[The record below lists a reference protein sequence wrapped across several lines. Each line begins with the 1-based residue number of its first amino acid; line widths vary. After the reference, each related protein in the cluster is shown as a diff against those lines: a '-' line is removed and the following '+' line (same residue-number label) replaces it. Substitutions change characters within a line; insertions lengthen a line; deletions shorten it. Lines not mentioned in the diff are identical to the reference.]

1 MHTLMTTGR
10 VRSREGTRQA
20 EKSDQTRRL
29 ILDSAIV
36 CLSKIGYNKTTMTVI
51 AKTAGLSRGAMQYHF
66 ETMTDVLRAALAHI
80 QDLRLDALRRTA
92 SETRRNSGSDGFA
105 ARVDGLWKI
114 MFEPLSVAYFEISV
128 ASRTDSALASL
139 MQQAQQSFWNEWVI
153 TALEA
158 FPEWEGRQ
166 SDLELACGLA
176 HAVLEGLA
184 LQQLTNQGSMVRSES
199 VRAYLV
205 DRVREIFEHGTPG
218 PARN

>member
-1 MHTLMTTGR
+1 
-10 VRSREGTRQA
+10 
-20 EKSDQTRRL
+20 
-29 ILDSAIV
+29 
-36 CLSKIGYNKTTMTVI
+36 MTVI

-66 ETMTDVLRAALAHI
+66 ETMTDVLRATLGHI

-92 SETRRNSGSDGFA
+92 SETRRSSGSDGFA

-128 ASRTDSALASL
+128 ASRTDNALASL
-139 MQQAQQSFWNEWVI
+139 MQQAQQSFWNEWVA

-184 LQQLTNQGSMVRSES
+184 LQQLTNQGSMVRSDS

>member
-29 ILDSAIV
+29 ILDAAIV
-36 CLSKIGYNKTTMTVI
+36 CLSEIGYNKTTMTVI

-92 SETRRNSGSDGFA
+92 SETRRHSGSDGFA

-128 ASRTDSALASL
+128 ASRTDAALASL
-139 MQQAQQSFWNEWVI
+139 MQQAQQSFWDEWVA

>member
-1 MHTLMTTGR
+1 VHTAMTTGR
-10 VRSREGTRQA
+10 VRSRAGTRQA

-29 ILDSAIV
+29 ILDAAIV
-36 CLSKIGYNKTTMTVI
+36 CLSEIGYTQTTMTMI

-66 ETMTDVLRAALAHI
+66 ETMTDVLRATLAHI
-80 QDLRLDALRRTA
+80 QELRLGALRRTA
-92 SETRRNSGSDGFA
+92 RETARGAEGDGFT
-105 ARVDGLWKI
+105 ARVEGLWRF
-114 MFEPLSVAYFEISV
+114 MFEPVSIAYFEISV
-128 ASRTDSALASL
+128 ASRTDTDLASL
-139 MQQAQQSFWNEWVI
+139 MQQAQQSFWDAWVA

-176 HAVLEGLA
+176 HVVLEGLA
-184 LQQLTNQGSMVRSES
+184 LQELTHRGAMVRSER

-218 PARN
+218 TFRN

>member
-1 MHTLMTTGR
+1 MHTLMTTAR

-36 CLSKIGYNKTTMTVI
+36 CLSEIGYNKTTMTVI
-51 AKTAGLSRGAMQYHF
+51 
-66 ETMTDVLRAALAHI
+66 DVLRAALAHI